1 MVRLSNVG
9 FKYDKYVFA
18 HISYTFERGRLY
30 ILQGENGVGKTTLVR
45 VILGLLTPSEGSVE
59 RGRPCV
65 MSYLPDTNGIYGEL
79 TVMQNISFRLGLYG
93 VNASRMRREIGGW
106 LDDFGLSDVRNIRA
120 DQLSLGTRKKAAI
133 AASCIVPSDL
143 LVMDEPLNALDAD
156 ARAVF
161 CRRIE
166 QISGSGRT
174 VICIS
179 HVFEPCVGTR
189 LVLTG
194 DSLC

>member
-1 MVRLSNVG
+1 
-9 FKYDKYVFA
+9 
-18 HISYTFERGRLY
+18 
-30 ILQGENGVGKTTLVR
+30 
-45 VILGLLTPSEGSVE
+45 
-59 RGRPCV
+59 
-65 MSYLPDTNGIYGEL
+65 
-79 TVMQNISFRLGLYG
+79 
-93 VNASRMRREIGGW
+93 MRREIDGW
-106 LDDFGLSDVRNIRA
+106 LDDFGLSDVRDIRA
-120 DQLSLGTRKKAAI
+120 DKLSLGTRKKAAI

-156 ARAVF
+156 ARAMF

-166 QISGSGRT
+166 RLAGNGRT